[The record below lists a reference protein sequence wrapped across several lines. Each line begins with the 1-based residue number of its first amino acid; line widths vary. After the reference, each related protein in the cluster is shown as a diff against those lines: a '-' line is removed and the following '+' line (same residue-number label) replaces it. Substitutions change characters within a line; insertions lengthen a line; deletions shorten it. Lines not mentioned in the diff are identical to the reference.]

1 MIKLYGLDHA
11 PIRGLKNYKDYHI
24 ESTLSSGDKVL
35 YVSVPINEG
44 KDIRTEMYLHTP
56 DQEYVIKEIIDATHD
71 GYRDIVAKL
80 NLEDLAGK
88 SFDRFDSTEQTLPAC
103 IALALVGT
111 GWTVGECEIKKKR
124 TIRMTNSSAK
134 EVIEQACKTYS
145 AEVLYDT
152 KHRKVSFY
160 EEVGEDRGVYFSD
173 QLNMKRLSRQIN
185 SHEFYTMI
193 IPVGKDGLTI
203 ESINNGVV
211 YLENH
216 QYSSKKLVYRWKDER
231 YTNPESLMEDAA
243 RKLNDLSRPKT
254 SFLAD
259 IVDLSEVKGG
269 KYGVLDYHLGDTV
282 TILSKELGTREK
294 QRIVGLDA
302 YPDEPY
308 RNTAEISN
316 TVLSFEEYAKRAQDA
331 ANAVGNITNDNGQID
346 GDTVDKIYSRQV
358 VDLENSVVEMAVIKD
373 LQTDVIQVTDTL
385 TAVKADIGTL
395 KVNIAEIEDI
405 TAGMV
410 TTEYLE
416 ANYAQIDLA
425 NIKEGCI
432 TTAMIGTGV
441 IGTTQIADGSI
452 TDAKIVGLTA
462 NKITAG
468 TLDAAEIDVVNLNCA
483 NLTVGTINGQQIAPG
498 AVDMDKLG
506 QDAAGAI
513 TGAASDAAQALEDAA
528 AAFQAAQNATAAAGA
543 AQASADGKN
552 TVYYQEGLPPP
563 YGHKINDV
571 CFDTSEDNC
580 IFSWTGE
587 SWTQVQFGTNAI
599 ANASITNALIAD
611 ATIQSAKIAFLDAA
625 KITTGTLSAGRIAA
639 NSITADK
646 IAVGDFTNY
655 ATISEAIPESEIV
668 NNHPFGSRGSII
680 KAGYVIKQMP
690 GYTYLPLTQYRTNAF
705 DDGDELYFSL
715 SIKGDTSGSFRFCV
729 RFYGDGSADDKTYKT
744 YFAVSG
750 LSYTGTEQTCTG
762 SIKLG
767 TCRSYSYYVIVL
779 EDANS
784 ALGQIYVRNIQVR
797 KKSQGALIVD
807 GAITAVKIA
816 ANAITAD
823 KISSNAITAVK
834 IAANTITGD
843 KIAASTITAKNLAAD
858 CITSDKIVA
867 DAITTGKIAAR
878 AVTANEIAANAISA
892 EKIAAGAIS
901 TDKLAAGAVTAGKIN
916 VTSLQA
922 ISANI
927 GGFSIG
933 GSYIA
938 KGTTSL
944 AGAAN
949 SVYLGTNGI
958 SCGTDF
964 KVTSTGKL
972 NCTDGSFSGTIT
984 SNNATITG
992 GTINII
998 TSSEKSSVIK
1008 LRSTNDRFNFSTTIT
1023 PSQIVIDDTKQLIQ
1037 RLVLLNI
1044 GTYLQH
1050 SNGNIIASML
1060 SAEGFG
1066 IISVNDSNDNN
1077 EVRLSGEDGSVNA
1090 NIIKAETWKGKVWQ
1104 GKSNDPSGAAQVNTN
1119 YALYVKNY
1127 AGTDPQEIIAGK
1139 YTTASSEKFKSN
1151 ISPYLENALDLIR
1164 RSPVYSYNR
1173 KIDLEKGI
1181 SKKEIGFV
1189 IERGAPDCIVNETR
1203 DAVNMYSISGILWKG
1218 MQEIDSRMAVSESRE
1233 KQLEQRVEYLQQQLT
1248 RAYTLMAAHGIKE
1261 DVQ

>member
-11 PIRGLKNYKDYHI
+11 PMRGLKNYKDYHI

-35 YVSVPINEG
+35 YVSVPVNEG

-80 NLEDLAGK
+80 NLEDLTGK

-103 IALALVGT
+103 IALALVET
-111 GWTVGECEIKKKR
+111 GWTVGECEIRKKR

-145 AEVLYDT
+145 AEVLYNT
-152 KHRKVSFY
+152 KQRKVSFY

-203 ESINNGVV
+203 ESINNGVA

-259 IVDLSEVKGG
+259 IVDLSEVNGET
-269 KYGVLDYHLGDTV
+269 YGILDYHLGDTV

-294 QRIVGLDA
+294 QRIVGLDE

-506 QDAAGAI
+506 QDATGAI
-513 TGAASDAAQALEDAA
+513 TGAASDAAQALE
-528 AAFQAAQNATAAAGA
+528 AAQEATTAAGA

-552 TVYYQEGLPPP
+552 TVHYQEGLPPP

-580 IFSWTGE
+580 IFYWAGE

-625 KITTGTLSAGRIAA
+625 KITTGILSADRIAA
-639 NSITADK
+639 NSITAAK
-646 IAVGDFTNY
+646 LAVGTITAAQIAV
-655 ATISEAIPESEIV
+655 S
-668 NNHPFGSRGSII
+668 
-680 KAGYVIKQMP
+680 
-690 GYTYLPLTQYRTNAF
+690 
-705 DDGDELYFSL
+705 
-715 SIKGDTSGSFRFCV
+715 
-729 RFYGDGSADDKTYKT
+729 
-744 YFAVSG
+744 
-750 LSYTGTEQTCTG
+750 
-762 SIKLG
+762 
-767 TCRSYSYYVIVL
+767 
-779 EDANS
+779 
-784 ALGQIYVRNIQVR
+784 
-797 KKSQGALIVD
+797 
-807 GAITAVKIA
+807 
-816 ANAITAD
+816 
-823 KISSNAITAVK
+823 
-834 IAANTITGD
+834 TITGD

-867 DAITTGKIAAR
+867 DAITTAKIAAS

-938 KGTTSL
+938 KGTTAL

-949 SVYLGTNGI
+949 SVYLGINGI
-958 SCGTDF
+958 SCGTAF
-964 KVTSTGKL
+964 RVTSAGALT
-972 NCTDGSFSGTIT
+972 CTNGSFTGTIK
-984 SNNATITG
+984 SSSATITG
-992 GTINII
+992 GSINIT
-998 TSSEKSSVIK
+998 TSDQRESVITLK
-1008 LRSTNDRFNFSTTIT
+1008 CGNYNTTMSPYIISMKQAND
-1023 PSQIVIDDTKQLIQ
+1023 
-1037 RLVLLNI
+1037 LVSELYFVNI
-1044 GTYLQH
+1044 GAFLKH
-1050 SNGNIIASML
+1050 SNGKIIGGFSADVTKGSGIVYLADSSGNQNIRLTGSDG
-1060 SAEGFG
+1060 SAEMN
-1066 IISVNDSNDNN
+1066 I
-1077 EVRLSGEDGSVNA
+1077 VRT
-1090 NIIKAETWKGKVWQ
+1090 NIIKGKADNIQ
-1104 GKSNDPSGAAQVNTN
+1104 NAVNVVTSYALFVRN
-1119 YALYVKNY
+1119 YAN
-1127 AGTDPQEIIAGK
+1127 TDPQEVIASK
-1139 YTTASSEKFKSN
+1139 FTVASSERYKSN
-1151 ISPYLENALDLIR
+1151 ISVYQEDALAVIRNAPI
-1164 RSPVYSYNR
+1164 YTYNR
-1173 KIDLEKGI
+1173 NSDLEKGV
-1181 SKKEIGFV
+1181 SKQEIGFV
-1189 IERGAPDCIVNETR
+1189 IERGAPDSIINDTGDGIVE
-1203 DAVNMYSISGILWKG
+1203 YSAIGILWKG
-1218 MQEIDSRMAVSESRE
+1218 MQQTDTRVKVVESRE
-1233 KQLEQRVEYLQQQLT
+1233 MQLEQRVEYLQQQLT
-1248 RAYTLMAAHGIKE
+1248 RAYMLMAENGIKE
-1261 DVQ
+1261 TIK